1 MCILVANW
9 NGSKTNPATEQGC
22 YSRYF
27 TFTVEFL
34 DALEF
39 YQNEILVSEVA
50 ARMGPAR
57 PLLLVAF

>member
-1 MCILVANW
+1 MLVANW
-9 NGSKTNPATEQGC
+9 NGSKTNPATKQGC
-22 YSRYF
+22 YSEYF
-27 TFTVEFL
+27 TFIVEFL
-34 DALEF
+34 DALEFF